1 MSCFGAAA
9 DTTSGY
15 YPSSAIGGG
24 RRPWRWW
31 RAKCAGIAAAVGSRI
46 RKSIKKGIDGRRRRR
61 AVHAQRGCCRRSS
74 FAPVPVYVDELYG
87 HHHHPPKPLLR
98 VARPEPPTTTIKPTA
113 AAAAAPPVPH
123 AARATGGKATA
134 RIVSDAAANKL
145 TAAAPPVRH
154 AAGDVAHATGGKAT
168 AADAAGARRGVPARV
183 SGAAVASTAAA
194 GVGAAMRNVL
204 LRSPGKGGGGV
215 LGVVKGMGEV
225 DLRAELFIRK
235 FKEDIRLQSQRSA
248 EEFQAMLARG
258 L

>member
-31 RAKCAGIAAAVGSRI
+31 RAKCVGIAAAVGSRI

-87 HHHHPPKPLLR
+87 HHHHPP
-98 VARPEPPTTTIKPTA
+98 
-113 AAAAAPPVPH
+113 
-123 AARATGGKATA
+123 
-134 RIVSDAAANKL
+134 NKL

-168 AADAAGARRGVPARV
+168 AADAAGACRGVPARV

-194 GVGAAMRNVL
+194 GVGAAIRNVL
-204 LRSPGKGGGGV
+204 LRSPGRGGV
-215 LGVVKGMGEV
+215 LGAVKGMGEV
-225 DLRAELFIRK
+225 DLRAELFISK
-235 FKEDIRLQSQRSA
+235 FKEDMRLQSQRSA